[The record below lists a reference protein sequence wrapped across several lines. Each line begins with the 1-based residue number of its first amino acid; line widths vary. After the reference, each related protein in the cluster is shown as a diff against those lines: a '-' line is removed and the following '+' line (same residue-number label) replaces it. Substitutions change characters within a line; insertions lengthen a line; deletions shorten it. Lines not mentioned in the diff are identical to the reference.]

1 MRIQLVASFL
11 ILAFVWP
18 AQAQQRCQNYKQ
30 EVRRYHYEVFG
41 VDFPWWYAVGQLQQE
56 SGCRNVISNDGVGS
70 QGLPQITWLVW
81 KKHLEKQGIHNLKST
96 ASQLRAQAVINKNTW
111 NQSPIGKLWVSYQIY
126 NGGRLVLKEISRAG
140 SDEWQDAR
148 NECHR
153 RIISFSNGMR
163 IDACDINYDY
173 SQKIFKY
180 GNQYRTEEDNEK
192 FKYW

>member
-1 MRIQLVASFL
+1 MRILSVVSLL

-18 AQAQQRCQNYKQ
+18 VQAIQRCQNYKQ

-70 QGLPQITWLVW
+70 QGLPQITWSVW

-111 NQSPIGKLWVSYQIY
+111 DQSPVDKLWVSYQIY

-140 SDEWQDAR
+140 SDEWQEAR
-148 NECHR
+148 KQCHR
-153 RIISFSNGMR
+153 KIISFSNGMR

-180 GNQYRTEEDNEK
+180 GNQYRTEEDSK
-192 FKYW
+192 QFKYW